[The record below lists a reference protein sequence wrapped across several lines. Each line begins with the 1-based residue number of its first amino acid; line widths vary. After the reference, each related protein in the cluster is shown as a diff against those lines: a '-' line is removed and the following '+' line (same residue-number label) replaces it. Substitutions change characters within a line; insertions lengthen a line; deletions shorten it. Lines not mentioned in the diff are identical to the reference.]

1 MPKQPKLIDLRAA
14 KPELY
19 RAKRSVEEI
28 DAGRGTF
35 LTFDGT
41 GEPGGELYQ
50 EAIGKLYSLAYT
62 TKFMLKHAGV
72 LDFGITNLECL
83 WFEDPAKKPRSEWE
97 WRLQLRI
104 PEEVTSA
111 HLADARKVLKDR
123 KGADLTGVR
132 RRSWTEGRAVQ
143 VLHVGPYDTIHQT
156 YRALGEY
163 VEAHGLKLKGPGHEV
178 YLSDPRRV
186 APERLKTIVRMPVA
200 RGRR

>member
-1 MPKQPKLIDLRAA
+1 MRKQPKPMDVKKA

-19 RAKRSVEEI
+19 RAKKSVEEI

-35 LTFDGT
+35 LTFDGV
-41 GEPGGELYQ
+41 GEPGGTAYQ

-83 WFEDPAKKPRSEWE
+83 WFEDPAEKPRSEWE

-104 PEEVTSA
+104 PDEVTSA
-111 HLADARKVLKDR
+111 HLREARKALKER
-123 KGADLTGVR
+123 KGADLSGVR
-132 RRSWTEGRAVQ
+132 RQQWTEGRAVQ
-143 VLHVGPYDTIHQT
+143 VLHVGPYDTIDQT

-163 VEAHGLKLKGPGHEV
+163 AEAHGLKLKGVGHEV
-178 YLSDPRRV
+178 YLSDPRRT

-200 RGRR
+200 GRRR

>member
-14 KPELY
+14 NLELY
-19 RAKRSVEEI
+19 RAKKSVEEI

-35 LTFDGT
+35 LTFDGV
-41 GEPGGELYQ
+41 GEPGGAAYE

-62 TKFMLKHAGV
+62 AKFMLKHAGV

-83 WFEDPAKKPRSEWE
+83 WFSDPAEKPRSEWE

-104 PEEVTSA
+104 PDEVTSA
-111 HLADARKVLKDR
+111 HLREARKVLKER
-123 KGADLTGVR
+123 KGLDLAGVR
-132 RRSWTEGRAVQ
+132 RRQWTEGRAVQ
-143 VLHVGPYDTIHQT
+143 VLHLGPYDTVDQT

-163 VEAHGLKLKGPGHEV
+163 AETHGLKLKGPGHEV
-178 YLSDPRRV
+178 YLSDPQRT
-186 APERLKTIVRMPVA
+186 APERLKTIVRMPVM